1 MPVESATYISEL
13 SASNPSGSAPKS
25 EGDNHIRLI
34 KSVLQSTFPA
44 ISGAVSA
51 SHIELN
57 YVDGVTSAIQTQL
70 DAKAPINNVA
80 HTGTFTAT
88 ACSSFTI
95 PTASSAAS
103 SQEAVNAFW
112 VLDKIAAAGAVA
124 GLAALSATAGRIPL
138 ANGSGR
144 IDYNWIGGMSSADL
158 RGLLSDETGTGS
170 AVFGTSPTITS
181 AALVTPSLGIATAT
195 SINFGQTAFNHYQEG
210 TWTPVIGGSGGTS
223 GQSYDAN
230 TIGWYTRVGRKVDCQ
245 FYVALTTKGT
255 ITTNVQIQGLPFTVN
270 SSLGARG
277 PIKFCTWSNLATT
290 WVHLAGRANNSA
302 TNATIQGATV
312 AAAASTTLLTT
323 SDINNNT
330 ELVGSVEFFV

>member
-51 SHIELN
+51 SHVELN

-112 VLDKIAAAGAVA
+112 VLDKIASAGQIA
-124 GLAALSATAGRIPL
+124 GITSLSAAANSVPL

-144 IDYNWIGGMSSADL
+144 IDYNWIAGMSSADL

-170 AVFGTSPTITS
+170 AVFATSPT
-181 AALVTPSLGIATAT
+181 LVTPTLGVAAAT
-195 SINFGQTAFNHYQEG
+195 SITLGGGTALANYLQG
-210 TWTPVIGGSGGTS
+210 TWTPLIGGSTSES
-223 GQSYDAN
+223 GQTYAVQ
-230 TIGWYTRVGRKVDCQ
+230 TGTYTRIGNRFFVSATVQ
-245 FYVALTTKGT
+245 LSTAGT
-255 ITTNVQIQGLPFTVN
+255 ITGTYVYFKGFPAAPSTTSGLIASV
-270 SSLGARG
+270 SLTPNGTLAESWIDIPRAYHATSTSFYG
-277 PIKFCTWSNLATT
+277 FGRKAATAATT
-290 WVHLAGRANNSA
+290 
-302 TNATIQGATV
+302 QD
-312 AAAASTTLLTT
+312 LLTPSGIGNST
-323 SDINNNT
+323 SFLISGNYN
-330 ELVGSVEFFV
+330 V